1 MYAHNC
7 MLHNKW
13 EQILNEIIYILANIS
28 RQQTKHG
35 VNIVVLWCTFTPIFE
50 YPIINA
56 QIKIL

>member
-1 MYAHNC
+1 MYAHNR

-13 EQILNEIIYILANIS
+13 EQILNEIIYILAYIS

-35 VNIVVLWCTFTPIFE
+35 VNIAVLWCTFTSIFE